1 MVPRF
6 FLERLRRQRPESIR
20 RQYLLCGG
28 GLLQDWFTIKVHFA
42 LRVGV
47 FMPGGN
53 DYNDYHAYHY
63 HYHHYYHKYPYYQCN
78 YNNYLYYHRTTTC
91 SRTSN
96 IIIIIIIVII
106 VYQRDFRRP
115 STGSLHQMDWR
126 RAVGSASFG
135 LEPASKVTV
144 MLPNGSHVR
153 AAPTEAA
160 AGLGT
165 TGGTYGSYAPT
176 RDEVKGY

>member
-1 MVPRF
+1 
-6 FLERLRRQRPESIR
+6 
-20 RQYLLCGG
+20 
-28 GLLQDWFTIKVHFA
+28 
-42 LRVGV
+42 
-47 FMPGGN
+47 MPGGN

-63 HYHHYYHKYPYYQCN
+63 HYHHYYHKYYYPCN
-78 YNNYLYYHRTTTC
+78 YNNYPYYRRTTT
-91 SRTSN
+91 SSSTDN

-165 TGGTYGSYAPT
+165 TGGTYGSYAPPW
-176 RDEVKGY
+176 DEVKGY